1 MFSSLRKSLRRKVR
15 PEAAPLLARTTTF
28 ADDESEVLDNRK
40 HSYYYRDQYRR
51 NLNGDAGDDDPSS
64 ADLSEESEEEH
75 AQEEDEEDFPDN
87 DGEQPPLL
95 PIFSSEHLNAL
106 PVYTMTHAF
115 RDMVVERCDTVLTWE
130 QLRSPQVS
138 QFLVKPIQQ
147 EIQAR
152 FMNAATQY
160 ALLANAL
167 QFNKEANVHPGN
179 SGTNSTRAMLCELIA
194 IKLLRECTS
203 HQLIDALSYDFD
215 PLQGQ
220 PVDAQE
226 HTLARRHTPARP
238 ARISCIEV
246 AIRASAKR
254 YLAHP
259 LVVVHLEAIW
269 KGTIVFHSAADSMH
283 RRRPTIAATAYGTNA
298 HNARSVASTS
308 NRIATIYNPA
318 EASLFKLSRLRVPRY
333 RNLLSTISFAILLL
347 LFISVL
353 EDKSLDITPLEL
365 VFWAWTAGYML
376 DEVIGFNEQ
385 GFSLYIASFWNMF
398 DVGILILLFIHLCM
412 RLYGVALP
420 DDDESKHHISRL
432 SYDVLA
438 ASAVLLFPRLFSVL
452 DHYRYF
458 SQLIIAF
465 RMMAADMMA
474 IFFLIIIF
482 CSGFLVAL
490 TFAFSRGSHTDTPKD
505 VAYALLQMLLGFTP
519 AAWDRWAE
527 YNWLGKTVL
536 VLFLFVCHFVVVTIL
551 ITVMTNSFMAIVRN
565 ANEEH
570 QYLFAVN
577 VISNVKSDALFAYV
591 PPINVL
597 QWLLTPLRYVLPFR
611 AYLKINRTII
621 KITHLPIL
629 WTIYLYERLVLRK
642 RYIEVLDQMQKR
654 GRLTRVVT
662 QRFQGLIKQPS
673 KATFRQE
680 AALEEVFKKGT
691 MRTARSQERRKSS
704 NVVNNWMT
712 SMADENA
719 EPPQEQDRKVVDK
732 LERRRYGARRSGA
745 SLVRDFSAPG
755 PPQSILSDPNDVTSH
770 VDFMSPPG
778 RLPSGLVVTPS
789 ALDIP
794 SQHTDA
800 DGDDELMTTEDN
812 ATDIAPSAVHRSH
825 LIRSDRGSLRRDYF
839 LSRAAPP
846 AHASAA
852 SDTAGQEQL
861 LHVPSQAD
869 RPRHNR
875 NVSSATMIYNP
886 PADSVPGGDLVG
898 EPIMESPKRKLQ
910 ADRPY
915 PASPARSYRPSS
927 GHAANSSKRGL
938 PQSSLRPGLPTKD
951 SAAFRSVPDLSH
963 LVSRS
968 QPRRASPTKPRRSSL
983 EMDLVSDIGDNK
995 AIGGGYVGA
1004 IPASFASQMAHAN
1017 HALRNSQNQMRED
1030 EERRR
1035 QEDSEMYT
1043 RLMMA
1048 RMNSLEEGFREVVH
1062 EVRESMKQ
1070 VGSGL
1075 VSRQRSP
1082 AREDSTHL
1090 QTEKR
1095 ATRRFRERQE
1105 RSTQG
1110 SGAASVKS
1118 ADKTPHHSTSVA
1130 TSGKTTPRM
1139 PQEVDQASTP
1149 VEIVA
1154 DNASSVARHT
1164 ESREE
1169 SGGPVQPPE
1178 QAFTEAQHD
1187 DSAGEGEPG
1196 PAETQDGEGA
1206 EDKQDGGYGLM

>member
-1 MFSSLRKSLRRKVR
+1 MFSSLRKSLTRQFQ
-15 PEAAPLLARTTTF
+15 PETAPLLARTRTF
-28 ADDESEVLDNRK
+28 ADEESEALSSRK
-40 HSYYYRDQYRR
+40 HSYYDRGQYRR
-51 NLNGDAGDDDPSS
+51 YPNGDAGDDDTNSE
-64 ADLSEESEEEH
+64 EESEELEVE
-75 AQEEDEEDFPDN
+75 ADRDGEDLPDN

-106 PVYTMTHAF
+106 PVFTMTHAF

-152 FMNAATQY
+152 YMNAATLY

-167 QFNKEANVHPGN
+167 QFNKEAGVHPGN
-179 SGTNSTRAMLCELIA
+179 SGTNGTRAMLCELIA

-215 PLQGQ
+215 PLQGEPADTQ
-220 PVDAQE
+220 DLPV
-226 HTLARRHTPARP
+226 ARRHGPAKP

-283 RRRPTIAATAYGTNA
+283 RRRPTISATAYGTNA
-298 HNARSVASTS
+298 HNARLIASTS

-353 EDKSLDITPLEL
+353 ENKSLDVTPLEL

-385 GFSLYIASFWNMF
+385 GFSLYLASFWNMF
-398 DVGILILLFIHLCM
+398 DIGILILLFIQLCM

-420 DDDESKHHISRL
+420 DDDESKEHIAKL

-490 TFAFSRGSHTDTPKD
+490 TFAFSRGPHTDTPKD

-519 AAWDRWAE
+519 AAWERWAE
-527 YNWLGKTVL
+527 YNWLGKAVL
-536 VLFLFVCHFVVVTIL
+536 VTFLFVCHFVVVTIL

-577 VISNVKSDALFAYV
+577 VISNVKSDSLFAYV
-591 PPINVL
+591 PPLNVL
-597 QWLLTPLRYVLPFR
+597 QWLLTPLRYLLPFR
-611 AYLKINRTII
+611 VYLKINRTII
-621 KITHLPIL
+621 KLTHLPIL
-629 WTIYLYERLVLRK
+629 WTIYLYERVVLRK
-642 RYIEVLDQMQKR
+642 RYIAVLDQMQRR
-654 GRLTRVVT
+654 GRLTRAVT
-662 QRFQGLIKQPS
+662 QRFQGLIRQPS
-673 KATFRQE
+673 KATFQE

-691 MRTARSQERRKSS
+691 MRTAAGQERRKSS

-712 SMADENA
+712 TMADEDA
-719 EPPQEQDRKVVDK
+719 EPPQEQDRGVVDK
-732 LERRRYGARRSGA
+732 LERRRFGGRR
-745 SLVRDFSAPG
+745 PG
-755 PPQSILSDPNDVTSH
+755 PSSAREFSTHGRPKSIMSDPNDHISY
-770 VDFMSPPG
+770 VDFTSPSA
-778 RLPSGLVVTPS
+778 RLPSGPVMTPS
-789 ALDIP
+789 AFDLP

-800 DGDDELMTTEDN
+800 EGDDDFITTGNN
-812 ATDIAPSAVHRSH
+812 AIDAAPSDMPGQQSV
-825 LIRSDRGSLRRDYF
+825 RSDRGSLRRDY
-839 LSRAAPP
+839 SINRVAPP
-846 AHASAA
+846 AYISSA
-852 SDTAGQEQL
+852 SDTTRQEQL
-861 LHVPSQAD
+861 LRPSNHQD
-869 RPRHNR
+869 RPKHNR

-886 PADSVPGGDLVG
+886 PAESATEKGLTSDA
-898 EPIMESPKRKLQ
+898 IIESPKRKSP
-910 ADRPY
+910 ANVTNS
-915 PASPARSYRPSS
+915 ASPAPPFKRVI
-927 GHAANSSKRGL
+927 GHDRNTPRRG
-938 PQSSLRPGLPTKD
+938 PQHSSLRPGMPPKN
-951 SAAFRSVPDLSH
+951 SAAFRSVPDMSH
-963 LVSRS
+963 LLSQS
-968 QPRRASPTKPRRSSL
+968 QPRRTSPGKPRRPSL

-1017 HALRNSQNQMRED
+1017 NALRKSQSQLRED
-1030 EERRR
+1030 EDRRR
-1035 QEDSEMYT
+1035 QENSEMYT

-1070 VGSGL
+1070 VGSG
-1075 VSRQRSP
+1075 VASRQRSP
-1082 AREDSTHL
+1082 VREDVAHL
-1090 QTEKR
+1090 QIQKRPMKRSKETHEK
-1095 ATRRFRERQE
+1095 
-1105 RSTQG
+1105 SDQG
-1110 SGAASVKS
+1110 SGDASVKS
-1118 ADKTPHHSTSVA
+1118 AGRDLGQSKSATS
-1130 TSGKTTPRM
+1130 SGKTTPRP
-1139 PQEVDQASTP
+1139 PQRHEERNT
-1149 VEIVA
+1149 
-1154 DNASSVARHT
+1154 SVAAVVDSPTQTIERAET
-1164 ESREE
+1164 PEAKSE
-1169 SGGPVQPPE
+1169 GPVQAME
-1178 QAFTEAQHD
+1178 QPSSETQHD
-1187 DSAGEGEPG
+1187 DSASEDSPG
-1196 PAETQDGEGA
+1196 PAEQETGKKD